1 MTTDADLKLEAA
13 TKKFGEVVA
22 LDAVYLTVRH
32 GELLTILG
40 PSGSGK
46 TTLLRVVAGFEEP
59 TDGQVFLKG
68 EDITYLPPAK
78 RDIGMV
84 FQNYALF
91 PHMTVA
97 ENVSFPLEMRNT
109 PKAEIRKRVE
119 WALGIVEL
127 AGYEKRLPKQLSGGQ
142 QQRVALARAVVFD
155 PRILLLDEPFGALDR
170 KLREQ
175 IQLEVR
181 RLQQKLKLTAL
192 FVTHDQ
198 EEALI
203 MSDRIAVMNGGR
215 IEQLAEPSEIYERP
229 VNRFVADFI
238 GVSNLFEGRT
248 DSRNGDVVAV
258 RTTDGNLFKVRTPHG
273 VGPGEKVVLLVR
285 PERLHL
291 IDADVPA
298 ENRLSGSVREIVY
311 LGESEKVTIGLAGG
325 GDVLVRRHTE
335 AATPLAVG
343 DAVSVGWRADEGHL
357 ILDSA
362 GAAA

>member
-1 MTTDADLKLEAA
+1 M
-13 TKKFGEVVA
+13 
-22 LDAVYLTVRH
+22 RH
-32 GELLTILG
+32 GELLTILR

-46 TTLLRVVAGFEEP
+46 TTLLRVVAGFEDP
-59 TDGQVFLKG
+59 TDGHVYLKG
-68 EDITYLPPAK
+68 EDITFLPPAK

-97 ENVSFPLEMRNT
+97 ENISFPLEMRKT
-109 PKAEIRKRVE
+109 AKAEIKKRVD

-127 AGYEKRLPKQLSGGQ
+127 AGYEARLPKQLSGGQ
-142 QQRVALARAVVFD
+142 QQRVALARAIVFD

-203 MSDRIAVMNGGR
+203 LSDRIAVMNGGR
-215 IEQLAEPSEIYERP
+215 IEQLGTSYEIYERP

-238 GVSNLFEGRT
+238 GVSNLFEGRVT
-248 DSRNGDVVAV
+248 GREGDVIDV
-258 RTTDGNLFKVRTPHG
+258 RAADGRVFKVRTARDVADNDDVG
-273 VGPGEKVVLLVR
+273 VLVR
-285 PERLHL
+285 PERIHL
-291 IDADVPA
+291 LAGGEVPD
-298 ENRLSGSVREIVY
+298 NRLNGQVREIVY
-311 LGESEKVTIGLAGG
+311 LGDSEKVRVELAGG
-325 GDVLVRRHTE
+325 GEILLRQRTE
-335 AATPLAVG
+335 LATPLAVG
-343 DAVSVGWRADEGHL
+343 DAIDVGWRCGEAHL
-357 ILDSA
+357 IMDGG
-362 GAAA
+362 GAKP